1 MEWKE
6 HTDNM
11 IRALVRTT
19 TEAEAATL
27 WHRGCNPMRP
37 GLQPYAIGPATLCDR
52 GCNPMCVC
60 SLQVRT
66 TTEAKAGDPGLVS
79 DALRVLFR
87 LFKQAP
93 FPGYHPSPQ

>member
-1 MEWKE
+1 
-6 HTDNM
+6 
-11 IRALVRTT
+11 
-19 TEAEAATL
+19 
-27 WHRGCNPMRP
+27 
-37 GLQPYAIGPATLCDR
+37 
-52 GCNPMCVC
+52 MCVC

-93 FPGYHPSPQ
+93 FPGYHPSHMHV

>member
-1 MEWKE
+1 MC
-6 HTDNM
+6 HTLQPYV
-11 IRALVRTT
+11 IG
-19 TEAEAATL
+19 AATL
-27 WHRGCNPMRP
+27 C
-37 GLQPYAIGPATLCDR
+37 
-52 GCNPMCVC
+52 MCVC

-93 FPGYHPSPQ
+93 FPGYHPSHMHV